1 MNMSFT
7 RIQAIF
13 MKDYKEFSRN
23 YAVSVMVFLPLILA
37 FAYNKIGT
45 SSIDAYFLPI
55 NLVFAVV
62 TAYVQCCLIAE
73 EKEKNTL
80 RNLMLSPA
88 SLADILIGKSLFVF
102 IVTVVVVSLAIFL
115 VGYEPANLL
124 ILAIALLLSTVFYI
138 ALGTL
143 CGLFAKTIMEA
154 SIIVMPVMFIFSFG
168 PFALSLASVYPIL
181 ELAKWLPS
189 SQLVLLAEA
198 LEGPYTMMD
207 CIIPIVT
214 ITVWSLL
221 TWGIT
226 GFIYKKLN

>member
-45 SSIDAYFLPI
+45 SSIDVYFLPI